1 MATTGRVIRAIHD
14 FGARE
19 ARVDSVGI
27 GAGVVDRLKEQHQPV
42 VDSLPAF
49 DGIMCPGYA

>member
-42 VDSLPAF
+42 VDSPPAF